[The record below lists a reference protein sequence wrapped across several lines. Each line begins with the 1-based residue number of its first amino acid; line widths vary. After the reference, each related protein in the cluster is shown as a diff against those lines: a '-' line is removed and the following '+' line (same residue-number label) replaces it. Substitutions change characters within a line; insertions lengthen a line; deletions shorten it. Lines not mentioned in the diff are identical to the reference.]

1 MKPGCTG
8 RHFIDDVETLVNLE
22 KAGMNV
28 IGPSRVIMKRI
39 KVRRTGREES
49 SLETTLPME
58 VFERQARLR
67 DLPPEELVIDL
78 RTNITST
85 DLRIRDIVFDL
96 MTTNYPLP
104 PSHTRGLEEEAR

>member
-1 MKPGCTG
+1 MKQRYTG
-8 RHFIDDVETLVNLE
+8 RHVFGDVETLVNME
-22 KAGMNV
+22 KAGMKA
-28 IGPSRVIMKRI
+28 IDPSRVTKKRI

-58 VFERQARLR
+58 VFQRQARRR

-85 DLRIRDIVFDL
+85 DLRIRDIVIDL

-104 PSHTRGLEEEAR
+104 YSHAHGLTEEAR